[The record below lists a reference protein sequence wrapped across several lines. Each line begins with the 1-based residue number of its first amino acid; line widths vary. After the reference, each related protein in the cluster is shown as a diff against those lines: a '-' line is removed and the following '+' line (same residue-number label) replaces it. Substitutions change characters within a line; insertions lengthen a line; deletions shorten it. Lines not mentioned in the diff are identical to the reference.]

1 MPGRWCVSLFF
12 CFLSVA
18 LAGQANTQIVTR
30 AVGQVGDSAIT
41 SRQVILSGLIE
52 QWTLALQDRPKKTI
66 PKEEKMK
73 WILKLDTEPF
83 RTQLTRMM
91 IDWIVALEA
100 ENLSVADIPFGE
112 LQLKQTK
119 FLIEMAAL
127 PEWKRLGYSHA
138 EVNTA
143 LRRKLRSRAFLQ
155 FKIETSGI
163 LVTDDEAK
171 EYYDKNRSKFGN
183 YGFAQFKGSIKE
195 ALTQQKLE
203 VRLKDWFEILK
214 KKYRVRFLGAPVVAV
229 NG

>member
-1 MPGRWCVSLFF
+1 MFPLRILILF
-12 CFLSVA
+12 LMLLIPWVA
-18 LAGQANTQIVTR
+18 SSEVVTR

-52 QWTLALQDRPKKTI
+52 QWTLALQDRPKATI
-66 PKEEKMK
+66 PKDEKMK

-91 IDWIVALEA
+91 IDWIVAMEA

-112 LQLKQTK
+112 LQLRQTK

-127 PEWKRLGYSHA
+127 PEWKRLGYSQT

-163 LVTDDEAK
+163 LVSDDEAK
-171 EYYDKNRSKFGN
+171 DYYDKNRSKFGN

-214 KKYRVRFLGAPVVAV
+214 KKYRVRFLGAPVVAQ
-229 NG
+229 G

>member
-1 MPGRWCVSLFF
+1 MGWLSLFIF
-12 CFLSVA
+12 TIA
-18 LAGQANTQIVTR
+18 LANPQVVTR

-41 SRQVILSGLIE
+41 SRQVILAGLIE
-52 QWTLALQDRPKKTI
+52 QWTLALQDRPKETI
-66 PKEEKMK
+66 PKEEKMR
-73 WILKLDTEPF
+73 WILRLDTEAF

-112 LQLKQTK
+112 LQLKQTR

-127 PEWKRLGYSHA
+127 PEWKRLGYSQV
-138 EVNTA
+138 EVNMA

-183 YGFAQFKGSIKE
+183 YGFLQFKGSIKE

-214 KKYRVRFLGAPVVAV
+214 KKYRVRFLGAPVVAKI
-229 NG
+229 

>member
-1 MPGRWCVSLFF
+1 MILALLISFASFGAIDPQA
-12 CFLSVA
+12 LSV
-18 LAGQANTQIVTR
+18 VTR

-52 QWTLALQDRPKKTI
+52 QWTLALQDRPKATI
-66 PKEEKMK
+66 PKEEKLK
-73 WILKLDTEPF
+73 WILNLDTEEF

-91 IDWIVALEA
+91 IDWIVSLEA
-100 ENLSVADIPFGE
+100 ENLNVADIEFGE
-112 LQLKQTK
+112 LQLRQTR

-127 PEWKRLGYSHA
+127 PEWKGLGYSQA
-138 EVNTA
+138 EVTAA

-171 EYYDKNRSKFGN
+171 EYYDKNRAKFGN
-183 YGFAQFKGSIKE
+183 YGFSQFKGSIKE

-203 VRLKDWFEILK
+203 SRLKDWFEILK
-214 KKYRVRFLGAPVVAV
+214 KKYRVRYLSAPVAPPK
-229 NG
+229 